1 MGGAGMKG
9 TIQNTVIKVT
19 SKNTRSGNEEAREV
33 RRNENGQSHFITKN
47 TNVLKEDDP
56 TSNTPKAHA
65 KNGVLAVISD
75 KLNLCMWSAYK

>member
-1 MGGAGMKG
+1 MKG

-19 SKNTRSGNEEAREV
+19 SKNTGSGNEEAREV

-47 TNVLKEDDP
+47 TNLLKRDDP
-56 TSNTPKAHA
+56 TSSKPKAHA
-65 KNGVLAVISD
+65 KSSVLAVISD